1 MFMIAK
7 YRLKLLL
14 LFNRKTITCMHR
26 RNDNIMCCKLHRMLT
41 PGGKWPL
48 KMLVMLHI
56 EVGVL
61 VEMLGYFTD
70 LLF

>member
-1 MFMIAK
+1 
-7 YRLKLLL
+7 
-14 LFNRKTITCMHR
+14 
-26 RNDNIMCCKLHRMLT
+26 MLT

>member
-1 MFMIAK
+1 
-7 YRLKLLL
+7 
-14 LFNRKTITCMHR
+14 
-26 RNDNIMCCKLHRMLT
+26 MLT
-41 PGGKWPL
+41 PGGEWPL